1 MVYRDQEGHKLD
13 KDEVDLVVNFVANK
27 VWWRT
32 QTQDFKVVRN
42 ATSMMWAYIAFDNIQ
57 FSHIYI

>member
-32 QTQDFKVVRN
+32 
-42 ATSMMWAYIAFDNIQ
+42 
-57 FSHIYI
+57 